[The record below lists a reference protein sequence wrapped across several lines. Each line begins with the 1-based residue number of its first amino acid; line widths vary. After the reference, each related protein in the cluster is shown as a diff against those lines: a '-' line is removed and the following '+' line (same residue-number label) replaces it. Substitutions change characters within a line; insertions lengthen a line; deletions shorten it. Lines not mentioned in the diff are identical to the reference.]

1 MQRLTIVR
9 YKVKPEAV
17 AENESL
23 SHAVFDRVRRD
34 APAGISYSLF
44 KEADGRSFVHVFLNT
59 EEDSSD
65 LLTETP
71 EFAAFSAGISAR
83 CEFPPEVTRLS
94 VGRVDSYGYPAT
106 AEV

>member
-17 AENESL
+17 AENETL

-44 KEADGRSFVHVFLNT
+44 KEADGQSFVHIFLNT
-59 EEDSSD
+59 GEDSSD
-65 LLTETP
+65 VLTETP
-71 EFAAFSAGISAR
+71 EFAAFAADISAR
-83 CEFPPEVTRLS
+83 CEVPPEVTRLS
-94 VGRVDSYGYPAT
+94 VGSVDSYGYAPA
-106 AEV
+106 A